1 MTVEILT
8 ADRGMIGYILEDL
21 RDLDRAELEACD
33 SNLDRLPEEIMRH
46 RVFAFCAFDHD
57 YGPISIWGMVQ
68 RRKNVGGGFAF
79 GTDLWPHAVLPMVRH
94 IRRFVLPFLKAG
106 NYHRVEALALSH
118 RQDVARFMSLIG
130 AEPEAVLRAFGKGG
144 EDFISYRWLA
154 DEYEH
159 RTSQTEDSH
168 AAH

>member
-1 MTVEILT
+1 
-8 ADRGMIGYILEDL
+8 
-21 RDLDRAELEACD
+21 
-33 SNLDRLPEEIMRH
+33 
-46 RVFAFCAFDHD
+46 
-57 YGPISIWGMVQ
+57 
-68 RRKNVGGGFAF
+68 
-79 GTDLWPHAVLPMVRH
+79 MVRH